1 MVIIPG
7 AAGMFGVLPGHVP
20 TISEL
25 KPGLLEVTV
34 AANDVQKF
42 FISSGFAFAHPVR
55 AFPLPP
61 PPRQTDSIRG
71 RVAACWP
78 WAKMRRTSATS
89 DQSGASKACPVA
101 WMACAGLVWTRRD
114 GMAPARF
121 QQGEAGGAGVGGG
134 GGGAVCR
141 CFICNMAFLHDSEM
155 KLPESGFV

>member
-55 AFPLPP
+55 ASPLFPP
-61 PPRQTDSIRG
+61 PSADSIRVSWRLARPLDLDSCRPSRLFQSVPRGMDGTHRSFWDAQG
-71 RVAACWP
+71 RHV
-78 WAKMRRTSATS
+78 
-89 DQSGASKACPVA
+89 SGLLTGRMGWVNGGGAEGGS
-101 WMACAGLVWTRRD
+101 GR
-114 GMAPARF
+114 G
-121 QQGEAGGAGVGGG
+121 GGAGPSRWLYILARLGHTAAIFTV
-134 GGGAVCR
+134 
-141 CFICNMAFLHDSEM
+141 
-155 KLPESGFV
+155 